1 MFFVYGIG
9 GRVFRGSTEQ
19 LRQISGVNVVA
30 RAQAIQPIGQ
40 DGRDPESG
48 AAEIP
53 FAVDAPPV
61 VPVDPSHRS
70 ALAAYADTQKIENAP
85 QRLRRVDEL
94 MSRDV
99 TTLSDT
105 STVLE
110 AWHTLADKGFGQ
122 APVVNETGTLV
133 GLLSRADLM
142 RPDRLPDPDSHA
154 LVWHTLLAQNVK
166 DLMVTPVPSVAPDA
180 DIRRVA
186 SVLLDTGLPGLPV
199 VDEEGQ
205 VHGFISRSDILRAVV
220 MAPPLDLWG

>member
-19 LRQISGVNVVA
+19 LRQISGVNAVSRA
-30 RAQAIQPIGQ
+30 RAIQAIGS
-40 DGRDPESG
+40 DGSEPESG
-48 AAEIP
+48 SPGTA
-53 FAVDAPPV
+53 FAVDAA
-61 VPVDPSHRS
+61 PVDQSHRS
-70 ALAAYADTQKIENAP
+70 ALAAYAEVQKVEHMP
-85 QRLRRVDEL
+85 QPLRRVDEL
-94 MSRDV
+94 MSRVV
-99 TTLSDT
+99 TTLPDT

-110 AWHTLADKGFGQ
+110 AWHTLADKGLGQ
-122 APVVNETGTLV
+122 APVVNDVGTLV

-142 RPDRLPDPDSHA
+142 QPERLPNPDSHA
-154 LVWHTLLAQNVK
+154 LVWHALLAQNVK
-166 DLMVTPVPSVAPDA
+166 DLMWTPVPSVGPDT

-220 MAPPLDLWG
+220 TAPPLDLWG

>member
-19 LRQISGVNVVA
+19 LRQIGGVNSITRA
-30 RAQAIQPIGQ
+30 RALQAI
-40 DGRDPESG
+40 GRDGSEPKSG
-48 AAEIP
+48 STDTAFSVEGPI
-53 FAVDAPPV
+53 
-61 VPVDPSHRS
+61 VPLDQGHRS

-85 QRLRRVDEL
+85 QRLRRVEEL

-99 TTLSDT
+99 TTLPDT
-105 STVLE
+105 STVLD
-110 AWHTLADKGFGQ
+110 AWHRLAEKGLGQ
-122 APVVNETGTLV
+122 APVVNDAGILV

-142 RPDRLPDPDSHA
+142 QPDRLPDPDSHA
-154 LVWHTLLAQNVK
+154 LVWHALLAQNVT
-166 DLMVTPVPSVAPDA
+166 DLMSTPVPSVGPDT

-199 VDEEGQ
+199 VDEDGH

-220 MAPPLDLWG
+220 TAPPLDLWG